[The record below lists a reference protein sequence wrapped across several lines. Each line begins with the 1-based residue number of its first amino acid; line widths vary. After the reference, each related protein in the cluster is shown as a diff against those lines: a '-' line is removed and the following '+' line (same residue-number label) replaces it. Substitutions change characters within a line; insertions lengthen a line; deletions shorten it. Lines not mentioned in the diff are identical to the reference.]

1 MPLFSCFSDPTMSI
15 YDVAAVDRLNSLR
28 RPQKPGEKKLP
39 LNNEVP
45 MSSNRSSPYN
55 TPLPTSPT
63 KDAKSDGDTLRRAMA
78 RHQVRTLR
86 NI

>member
-1 MPLFSCFSDPTMSI
+1 MSVH
-15 YDVAAVDRLNSLR
+15 DVAAVDYLNSLR
-28 RPQKPGEKKLP
+28 RPQTSGEKKLT
-39 LNNEVP
+39 LSNEVT

-78 RHQVRTLR
+78 RHQVRRLR